1 MNQMKRT
8 VKMMTVKETFPI
20 SNGIMSA
27 ISNAGGYSFNND
39 MDLRLIATCGKRC
52 VTPVVELLLENET
65 DDFIG
70 RLTSLILSEYQ
81 ESWDKIH
88 ATLTMEYNPLSAS
101 QYNETE
107 ITDDEG
113 ENTDNSTEVKQN
125 DVSTSDSLPD
135 NFISDGKST
144 NDSQASSTSKSST
157 KRTLTRTSNSTSY
170 KPVDLLKSEIE
181 MRIENKFTSRVLE
194 DVKNYIAMPIY

>member
-1 MNQMKRT
+1 
-8 VKMMTVKETFPI
+8 MMTVKETCPI

>member
-1 MNQMKRT
+1 
-8 VKMMTVKETFPI
+8 MMTVKETFPI

-52 VTPVVELLLENET
+52 VTPIVELLLENET

>member
-1 MNQMKRT
+1 
-8 VKMMTVKETFPI
+8 MMTVKETFPI

-113 ENTDNSTEVKQN
+113 ENIDNSTEVKQN